1 MEREEEEMS
10 GGESSRSGA
19 GPGRAGA
26 EEASAERVA
35 RAWLSGVCEPGD
47 EAAWRLVTRLG
58 AQGAV
63 EAVRRGRVPSGLGIT
78 EKKLTGWR
86 TRAEAFDLEGT
97 LFLAGR
103 VGARI
108 LCPEDPG
115 WPTTLDQLGEGA
127 PLMLWLR
134 GQGDL
139 RQLCL
144 RSVAVV
150 GARAASPY
158 GRRAA
163 AELGAELAERGWTV
177 VSGGALGIDGEAHR
191 GALAADGVTIAVLAN
206 GVDVPYPPRHEGL
219 FAEVAR
225 TGLLVS
231 EWPPASHPTR
241 PRFLVRNRVIA
252 ALTKGTVVVEADLR
266 SGALNTA
273 HRARDLG
280 RHLMAFPGP
289 VTSVMSRGC
298 HELLRATPPCA
309 RLVTCTD
316 DVIEEVGSIG
326 EGLDRPDAKPVLPRD
341 HLDPESRAVLEAV
354 PATPAGAPAHAIASS
369 AAVDLATARS
379 RLSLLAA
386 TGFIDR
392 TRTGWRLRPTP

>member
-1 MEREEEEMS
+1 VNFEEEEMD
-10 GGESSRSGA
+10 GRVAERSGDD
-19 GPGRAGA
+19 GEG
-26 EEASAERVA
+26 VA

-47 EAAWRLVTRLG
+47 EAAWRLVARLG
-58 AQGAV
+58 AEGAA
-63 EAVRRGRVPSGLGIT
+63 EAVRRGRVPGGLGIT
-78 EKKLTGWR
+78 EKKLAGWR
-86 TRAEAFDLEGT
+86 MRAEAFDLDGV
-97 LFLAGR
+97 LFLAEKIGGR
-103 VGARI
+103 VLTPG
-108 LCPEDPG
+108 DPG
-115 WPTTLDQLGEGA
+115 WPTTLDQLDESA
-127 PLMLWLR
+127 PLMLWIR
-134 GQGDL
+134 GHGDL

-144 RSVAVV
+144 RSVSVV

-163 AELGAELAERGWTV
+163 AELGAEMAERGWTV

-206 GVDVPYPPRHEGL
+206 GVDVPYPPRHAGL
-219 FAEVAR
+219 FAEIAR

-231 EWPPASHPTR
+231 EWPLASHPTR

-298 HELLRATPPCA
+298 HELLRSTPPTT
-309 RLVTCTD
+309 RLVTCAE
-316 DVIEEVGSIG
+316 DVIEEVGRIG
-326 EGLDRPDAKPVLPRD
+326 EGLDRPDGGPVLPRD
-341 HLDPESRAVLEAV
+341 HLDPDSRSVLEAV
-354 PATPAGAPAHAIASS
+354 PATLSGAPAHAIAAS
-369 AAVDLATARS
+369 AAVDLPTARS

-386 TGFIDR
+386 TGFVDR

>member
-1 MEREEEEMS
+1 ME
-10 GGESSRSGA
+10 
-19 GPGRAGA
+19 GR
-26 EEASAERVA
+26 A

-47 EAAWRLVTRLG
+47 EGAWRLVARLG
-58 AQGAV
+58 AEGAV

-78 EKKLTGWR
+78 ERKLAGWR
-86 TRAEAFDLEGT
+86 LRAESFDLEGV
-97 LFLAGR
+97 LFLGEK
-103 VGARI
+103 VGGRI
-108 LCPEDPG
+108 LCPQDPG
-115 WPTTLDQLGEGA
+115 WPTTLDQLGESA
-127 PLMLWLR
+127 PLMLWSR
-134 GQGDL
+134 GCGDL

-158 GRRAA
+158 GRRIA

-191 GALAADGVTIAVLAN
+191 GALAADGVTVAVLAN

-219 FAEVAR
+219 FAEIAR
-225 TGLLVS
+225 TGLLIS
-231 EWPPASHPTR
+231 EWPPTAHPTR

-298 HELLRATPPCA
+298 HGLLRTTPPTT

-316 DVIEEVGSIG
+316 DVIEEVGLIG
-326 EGLDRPDAKPVLPRD
+326 EGLDRPDDSPALPRD
-341 HLDPESRAVLEAV
+341 HLDPDSRAVLEAV
-354 PATPAGAPAHAIASS
+354 PATPAGAPAHAIAAS
-369 AAVDLATARS
+369 AAVDLPTARS